1 MAQQFTQH
9 LAATNA
15 PALGAS
21 VVITH
26 RVLED
31 KQPQYEEWLNE
42 IGPVCKATEGLLDLH
57 VIRPIKGITDTYT
70 IIIRYDTE
78 PHLKQWMESDA
89 RKQLVAKAQ
98 HLRAGNDDFY
108 IKSGLDFWFAP
119 EGAKAKIPV
128 RWKQFLIT
136 WSAIYP
142 LVSCLPLLL
151 VPLLRQLG
159 LPANHYVD
167 VLIITA
173 IVVWLMVYIVMP
185 RYTKLVRNWL
195 FK

>member
-1 MAQQFTQH
+1 MAQQLHENTIPNTTTQ
-9 LAATNA
+9 
-15 PALGAS
+15 GAS

-31 KQPQYEEWLNE
+31 KQPQYEAWLNE
-42 IGPVCKATEGLLDLH
+42 IGPVCKASKGLLDLH
-57 VIRPIKGITDTYT
+57 VIRPIKGISDTYT
-70 IIIRYDTE
+70 IMIRYDTE
-78 PHLKQWMESDA
+78 QHLKQWMASDA
-89 RKQLVAKAQ
+89 RKQLIAKAQ

-151 VPLLRQLG
+151 IPLFRWLG
-159 LPANHYVD
+159 LPANHYID

>member
-1 MAQQFTQH
+1 MAKSMPEH
-9 LAATNA
+9 LLDQNGAQ
-15 PALGAS
+15 GAS

-26 RVLED
+26 RVLAG
-31 KQPQYEEWLNE
+31 KQPEYEAWLNE
-42 IGPVCKATEGLLDLH
+42 IGPVCKASEGLLDLH
-57 VIRPIKGITDTYT
+57 VVRPISGITDTYT

-78 PHLKQWMESDA
+78 QHLKQWMTSDA
-89 RKQLVAKAQ
+89 RKQLIAKTENM
-98 HLRAGNDDFY
+98 RVGSDDFY
-108 IKSGLDFWFAP
+108 IRSGLDFWFAP

-159 LPANHYVD
+159 LPTNHYVD

>member
-1 MAQQFTQH
+1 MGKQSSENTVADQVVFQ
-9 LAATNA
+9 
-15 PALGAS
+15 GAS

-31 KQPQYEEWLNE
+31 KQPLYEAWLNE
-42 IGPVCKATEGLLDLH
+42 IGPKCKASEGLLDLH

-78 PHLKQWMESDA
+78 QHLKQWMDSDA
-89 RKQLVAKAQ
+89 RKQLIAKAQ
-98 HLRAGNDDFY
+98 HLRVGNDDFY